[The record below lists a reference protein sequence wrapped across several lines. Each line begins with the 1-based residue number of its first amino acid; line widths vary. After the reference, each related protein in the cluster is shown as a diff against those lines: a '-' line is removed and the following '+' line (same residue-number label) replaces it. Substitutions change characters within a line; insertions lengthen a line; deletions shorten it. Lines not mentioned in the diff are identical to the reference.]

1 MNIDD
6 LNYII
11 KPCHIIVIQIS
22 PTNNSRVHTL
32 PKRHRTFTKIDYIGY
47 EGHQLKSDQVSP
59 QMAMELNQKR
69 IPEKIDRKSPKY
81 LEINLH
87 TSDTLWFQKGSQES

>member
-11 KPCHIIVIQIS
+11 KQRHIIVIQIS
-22 PTNNSRVHTL
+22 PTNNRRVHTL
-32 PKRHRTFTKIDYIGY
+32 PKWHRIFTKIDYIGY

-59 QMAMELNQKR
+59 QMTMELNQKTT
-69 IPEKIDRKSPKY
+69 PEKIDRKSPKY

-87 TSDTLWFQKGSQES
+87 TSDNLWFQKVSQKN